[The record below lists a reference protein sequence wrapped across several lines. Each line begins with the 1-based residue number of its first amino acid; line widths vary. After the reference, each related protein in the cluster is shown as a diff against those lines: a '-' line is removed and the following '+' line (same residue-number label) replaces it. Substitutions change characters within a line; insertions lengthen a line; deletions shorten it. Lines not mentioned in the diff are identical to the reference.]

1 MNLKDALNK
10 LVVWTPRKLA
20 FPPTPRIIHAAR
32 EVANRLRDIRATV
45 DVIDLD
51 DLRDRLSQ
59 ARTTGN
65 WEAISKRDWRY
76 VADCL
81 GSGASPLID
90 DAGFLDEYL
99 ERLSEQRSR
108 RAVSRLIRYYLT
120 HFDPKHL
127 GIIKIAAYLQGAV
140 LQWRWHWAEQ
150 RETIDLFDVSGA
162 PAALVR
168 HIMKSQE
175 TPVAAMESIGLNASL
190 YGSKIAGHGYIA
202 AAAGLMKYI
211 TKKPDISLAAI
222 KRFAAWG
229 LVNNRFAFDS
239 TTGAAARMAEA
250 LLLPWVDRQPPEDS
264 QAFIEAHLLSLLHDL
279 RIDRSRWIDVNEE
292 AKRVMRR
299 WLTKASLEQFLDVVD
314 QTAQSHMWPARRRF
328 WSSYYENKFMLEA
341 WVAFASSGASLA
353 RRLAATLDNPAI
365 GNFGLLSSGGGVVR
379 EHAVLIMQIGE
390 LIVADWSHNGK
401 CHVWLP
407 GNDSAPKLYKRSY
420 GRHDLVNGA
429 DFEKKH
435 MGVWQT
441 DVYYFIRWNA
451 GIRMMT
457 KDYM

>member
-1 MNLKDALNK
+1 MNLEDALDK
-10 LVVWTPRKLA
+10 LVVWAPRKLA

-32 EVANRLRDIRATV
+32 DVANRLRDIRATV

-51 DLRDRLSQ
+51 DLRDRLFQ
-59 ARTTGN
+59 ARTTGK
-65 WEAISKRDWRY
+65 WDVISKRDWRY

-81 GSGASPLID
+81 SSGVSPLID

-120 HFDPKHL
+120 HFEPKHP
-127 GIIKIAAYLQGAV
+127 GIIKIAAYLQQAV
-140 LQWRWHWAEQ
+140 LQWRWQWAEQ
-150 RETIDLFDVSGA
+150 RETIDLFDVSRA
-162 PAALVR
+162 PADLVR
-168 HIMKSQE
+168 HVMKSKE
-175 TPVAAMESIGLNASL
+175 TAVEAMESIGLNASL
-190 YGSKIAGHGYIA
+190 YRSKIAGHGYIA
-202 AAAGLMKYI
+202 GAADLKNSI
-211 TKKPDISLAAI
+211 TSQPNASLPAI
-222 KRFAAWG
+222 KRFTAWG
-229 LVNNRFAFDS
+229 LVNNQFAFDS

-250 LLLPWVDRQPPEDS
+250 LLLPWVDRQPPEES
-264 QAFIEAHLLSLLHDL
+264 QAFIESHLLSLLHDL

-314 QTAQSHMWPARRRF
+314 QTAQSHMWPARRKF
-328 WSSYYENKFMLEA
+328 WSAYYEHKYMLEA
-341 WVAFASSGASLA
+341 WVAFASNGASVA
-353 RRLAATLDNPAI
+353 RRLAATLENPAI
-365 GNFGLLSSGGGVVR
+365 GNFGLLASGGGVVR

-390 LIVADWSHNGK
+390 LVVADWSHNGK

-407 GNDSAPKLYKRSY
+407 GNDDAPKLYKRSY

-429 DFEKKH
+429 DFDKKH
-435 MGVWQT
+435 LGAWQT
-441 DVYYFIRWNA
+441 DVYNFIRRNT
-451 GIRMMT
+451 GVKMMT